1 MAIPILSN
9 KKEKVKKKRGEKR
22 RLLEENLKVENAQS
36 VKEEEVESRFKI
48 CGDSEEGKLERNGGG
63 QYYGNTHVSTTS
75 LFKVSR

>member
-1 MAIPILSN
+1 MTIPILSN

-22 RLLEENLKVENAQS
+22 RLLEENLKVENAQD
-36 VKEEEVESRFKI
+36 EEEVESRFKI

-63 QYYGNTHVSTTS
+63 QYCGNTHVSTTS